1 MLALAVSTDNSA
13 LFAGGSFANIGGFAI
28 PSIAALNA
36 ATGAVDNAWNA
47 PGANGAV
54 NVIVVEPVSG
64 DLIVGGSFTT
74 VNGTARNRVA
84 EIDVFGGLK
93 TWNPNADSTVDALHL
108 DGTTMYAGGLF
119 GNVGGQ
125 PRNRLAAIDTETGN
139 ATSWN
144 PDAGGQV
151 LALGMSGG
159 SVFAGGFF
167 NSFAAA
173 PRSNIA
179 AIDTSTGAA
188 TSWNPGAPGGTVLA
202 LAISTDGTTLY
213 VGGDFDTGGGPIS
226 IWGTGCEYLAALDTI
241 TDNATAWNP
250 AAGAIVHS
258 LLLNGTTLYAAGDF
272 SGVNSIG
279 GADRDRI
286 AALRTDLN
294 TNNAT
299 AWNPGASS
307 TVWAMALDGTILYV
321 CGDFNTIA
329 GQARSKIAALQTDLN
344 TNNATAWNP
353 GAGSTVRALAVAGSN
368 VFAGGDF
375 STLGGASRNNLGS
388 VDTISGIATAWN
400 PDPNSRV
407 RALAHSPGRLDVG
420 GSFVSVGPHALRGY
434 AAFSSRTY
442 QPAIARSSA
451 GLAN

>member
-1 MLALAVSTDNSA
+1 
-13 LFAGGSFANIGGFAI
+13 
-28 PSIAALNA
+28 
-36 ATGAVDNAWNA
+36 
-47 PGANGAV
+47 
-54 NVIVVEPVSG
+54 
-64 DLIVGGSFTT
+64 
-74 VNGTARNRVA
+74 
-84 EIDVFGGLK
+84 
-93 TWNPNADSTVDALHL
+93 
-108 DGTTMYAGGLF
+108 MYAGGLF

-226 IWGTGCEYLAALDTI
+226 IWGTGREYLAALDTI

-258 LLLNGTTLYAAGDF
+258 LLLNGTTLYAGGDFSGVNSVGGADRDRIAALRTDLNTNNATAWNPDSDGIVRAMALDGTTLYVGGDF

-353 GAGSTVRALAVAGSN
+353 GAGSTVRALAVAGSS

-420 GSFVSVGPHALRGY
+420 GSFVSVGPHARGY
-434 AAFSSRTY
+434 AAFSSRTS